1 MAELDPEDART
12 ATILLVEDQAPVRQF
27 VRKAL
32 EYGGYE
38 VVEAHNGFEALAVL
52 SRNPAAIDLILAD
65 VVMPGMSGRLLAD
78 TLANKYQAVKL
89 LFMSGNA
96 ELVRVLNGG
105 TMEGATLQKP
115 FTSFMLL
122 ERVRQALESRA
133 AFTVPATCP

>member
-1 MAELDPEDART
+1 MTEPQVQDAHPT
-12 ATILLVEDQAPVRQF
+12 TVLVVEDQLVVRQF

-38 VVEAHNGFEALAVL
+38 VLEANSGYEALSVL
-52 SRNPAAIDLILAD
+52 SRNATTVDLILTD
-65 VVMPGMSGRLLAD
+65 VVMPGMSGRLMAD
-78 TLANKYQAVKL
+78 TLANKYPMVKV

-105 TMEGATLQKP
+105 SMEGPTLQKP

-122 ERVRQALESRA
+122 ERVREALES
-133 AFTVPATCP
+133 